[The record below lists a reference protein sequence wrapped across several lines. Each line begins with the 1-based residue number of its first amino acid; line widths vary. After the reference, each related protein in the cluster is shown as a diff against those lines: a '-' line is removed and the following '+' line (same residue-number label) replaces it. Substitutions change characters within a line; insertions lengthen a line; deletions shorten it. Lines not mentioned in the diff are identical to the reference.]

1 MDKHQTSINGIIIP
15 VDWNTEGKALKI
27 AIVTFDED
35 TVMVADNACCR
46 SLMNHI
52 RKTVTVSGE
61 ISIINTVKKMRVEH
75 FEIHQNI

>member
-15 VDWNTEGKALKI
+15 VDWNTEGKVLKI

-46 SLMNHI
+46 NLMNHI

-61 ISIINTVKKMRVEH
+61 ISIINAVKKMRVEH